1 MTELDDFRGEP
12 RNNDMVLLG
21 DAAGRRIVVGLEAKA
36 DEPFGDI
43 IAEYIKGRPEKSN
56 GGAAPGLENLR
67 RGLNSS
73 QVYQR
78 IVEGWG
84 LKFLKGRC

>member
-56 GGAAPGLENLR
+56 GGAAPGLG
-67 RGLNSS
+67 RGFNSS
-73 QVYQR
+73 
-78 IVEGWG
+78 
-84 LKFLKGRC
+84 KG

>member
-1 MTELDDFRGEP
+1 
-12 RNNDMVLLG
+12 MVLLG

-67 RGLNSS
+67 RGLKFSKGWP
-73 QVYQR
+73 R
-78 IVEGWG
+78 IVERSGFN
-84 LKFLKGRC
+84 FLRCHR